1 MSVSAVLAYAG
12 MVPVRSGQPLPLAPV
27 GSKPVGPG
35 VALLENDEGGVV
47 SIWGMVSAFW
57 DAGDVAGRRLAAVT
71 LTRTKAATRAE
82 ICAGFE
88 IDDNTL
94 RRWSH
99 QFDVGG
105 VGGLVPD
112 RPGPRGPSKLSETL
126 AAEIRAL
133 RSEGQSLRTVAEATG
148 VSTDTVRRACAG
160 LPGTK
165 AAAAGDLV
173 PLARPA
179 PRDGERALARM
190 GLLSGAEPVI
200 TEGASLPAAGS
211 LLIVPALAVTGL
223 LDAFASAYTST
234 RAAFYSLRSLVLALV
249 FCALLGEPRAEG
261 LTRVSPAD
269 LGRLIGLD
277 RAPEVGTMRRRMD
290 ELAGMRRSGEVIGD
304 LARHHAAAHPD
315 QMGVLYLDG
324 HVRAYHGG
332 SDLPRAHLA
341 RARIAMA
348 ATTDTWLTDSR
359 GDAVLVWS
367 CEPGSGLT
375 GELARAVIEVRRLL
389 GPDARPTIAFDRG
402 GWSPACFDEIVRAG
416 FDILTYRKGPLAP
429 EPERSFMPVAVT
441 DGFGHKTTYYL
452 ADRRVRIAYDGGR
465 RYFSC
470 RQVTRLDVKTGHQTQ
485 VISTWGPERKA
496 PEVACSMFS
505 RWREENLFRFMR
517 PRGLDAM
524 DSYAK
529 IADDTTRLVTNPKK
543 NKAKLALGEAKA
555 SLAAVEATEGK
566 VALAGEGAASKE
578 VTAAYEEARRY
589 VAEMEVDYRA
599 IPRKIPLGEARPGA
613 VVLDD
618 ERKRLHDAIR
628 MGAWNAE
635 SALARA
641 LGRHF
646 SRAEDE
652 AHSLLS
658 EAFKAPADLEI
669 VGDELHVT
677 MEALS
682 APRRSRAI
690 AGLCEE
696 LTATETVYPGTK
708 LRLVFSVKGY

>member
-1 MSVSAVLAYAG
+1 MLGPLAGAG
-12 MVPVRSGQPLPLAPV
+12 MVAVRKGQPLPLSPA

-35 VALLENDEGGVV
+35 AALLETPAGGVV
-47 SIWGMVSAFW
+47 SVWGMVTSFW
-57 DAGDVAGRRLAAVT
+57 DDGDVVGRRLAAVT
-71 LTRTKAATRAE
+71 LVKARTATRAE
-82 ICAGFE
+82 VCAAFE
-88 IDDNTL
+88 IGDNTL
-94 RRWSH
+94 RRWIH
-99 QFDVGG
+99 LFDDEG
-105 VGGLVPD
+105 VLGLSPD
-112 RPGPRGPSKLSETL
+112 QRGPKGPSKLTEEL
-126 AAEIRAL
+126 AGRIRQL
-133 RSEGQSLRTVAEATG
+133 RSEGASLLAVAAATG
-148 VSTDTVRRACAG
+148 VSTDTVRRACGNLSKKPPAEPAG
-160 LPGTK
+160 
-165 AAAAGDLV
+165 GDLV
-173 PLARPA
+173 PLAAPA
-179 PRDGERALARM
+179 SREAERALARA

-200 TEGASLPAAGS
+200 TEGASQPVAGALLILPALS
-211 LLIVPALAVTGL
+211 TTGL
-223 LDAFASAYTST
+223 LESFASVYTAS

-261 LTRVSPAD
+261 LTRISPVD

-277 RAPEVGTMRRRMD
+277 RAPEVGTIRRRMD
-290 ELAGMRRSGEVIGD
+290 EVAGARRSGQLIGD
-304 LARHHAAAHPD
+304 LARHHVKAHPE

-359 GDAVLVWS
+359 GDAVLVWAS
-367 CEPGSGLT
+367 APGAALT
-375 GELARAVIEVRRLL
+375 GELRRAIVEVRELL

-402 GWSPACFDEIVRAG
+402 GWSPACFVEIVAAG
-416 FDILTYRKGPLAP
+416 FDILTYRKGPLVP

-441 DGFGHKTTYYL
+441 DGFGHKSTYYL
-452 ADRRVRIAYDGGR
+452 ADRRVRISYDSGR
-465 RYFSC
+465 RYFSA
-470 RQVTRLDVKTGHQTQ
+470 RQVTRLDEHSGHQTQ
-485 VISTWGPERKA
+485 VITTWGPEQKA
-496 PEVACSMFS
+496 SKVACSMFS

-529 IADDTTRLVTNPKK
+529 IADDATRLVANTKK
-543 NKAKLALGEAKA
+543 NTAKKLLAQARA
-555 SLAAVEATEGK
+555 SLQAIEATEGK
-566 VALAGEGAASKE
+566 VALAGDSAGSTE
-578 VTAAYEEARRY
+578 VTAAYEEARSF
-589 VAEMEVDYRA
+589 VEEMEADYRA
-599 IPRKIPLGEARPGA
+599 IPAKIPLGQARPGA

-641 LGRHF
+641 LGPHY

-669 VGDELHVT
+669 VGDELHVRIA
-677 MEALS
+677 ALS
-682 APRRSRAI
+682 APRRSLAI
-690 AGLCEE
+690 AALCTE
-696 LTATETVYPGTK
+696 LTATETLYPGAD
-708 LRLVFSVKGY
+708 LRLVYSVKGY

>member
-1 MSVSAVLAYAG
+1 
-12 MVPVRSGQPLPLAPV
+12 
-27 GSKPVGPG
+27 
-35 VALLENDEGGVV
+35 
-47 SIWGMVSAFW
+47 
-57 DAGDVAGRRLAAVT
+57 
-71 LTRTKAATRAE
+71 
-82 ICAGFE
+82 
-88 IDDNTL
+88 
-94 RRWSH
+94 
-99 QFDVGG
+99 
-105 VGGLVPD
+105 
-112 RPGPRGPSKLSETL
+112 
-126 AAEIRAL
+126 
-133 RSEGQSLRTVAEATG
+133 
-148 VSTDTVRRACAG
+148 
-160 LPGTK
+160 
-165 AAAAGDLV
+165 
-173 PLARPA
+173 
-179 PRDGERALARM
+179 M